1 MPAALLQ
8 EQQADFARVLDE
20 VRSTCA
26 NQRKNIPVFREH
38 ASKARAQ
45 CRNLQKPWHRRFAL
59 EKQNEA
65 EWWDLRASAC
75 EHATNP
81 KRVEEKLA
89 PVIVEAAGT
98 SALLLASCLLHGS
111 EAHTCS
117 AVSSQ

>member
-1 MPAALLQ
+1 MVLQ

-38 ASKARAQ
+38 ATKARAQ

-65 EWWDLRASAC
+65 EWWELRAAAC
-75 EHATNP
+75 EHATDP

-98 SALLLASCLLHGS
+98 FVCFTLLCALRLPYFR
-111 EAHTCS
+111 
-117 AVSSQ
+117 